1 MAEMAEMAARSQALI
16 TVYCCKDD
24 GNSVINYIPESLEG
38 LASRR
43 VTSEHSS
50 RVITCVY
57 DAEIV
62 SGDQFSS
69 ALRAELNSNG
79 ISYVLALLG
88 CRNHLALIS
97 VEGMTCNS
105 CVELI
110 ENTLGSSGGVSS
122 VKVSL
127 QSKEAFVQFDPVVT
141 NADVINTAIYDM
153 GFGTSIK
160 KVYNITGKLCSA

>member
-1 MAEMAEMAARSQALI
+1 MAARSQTLVA
-16 TVYCCKDD
+16 VYCCGDDD
-24 GNSVINYIPESLEG
+24 GNRVINYIPESLKG

-50 RVITCVY
+50 RLISCVY

-62 SGDQFSS
+62 SGDQFST
-69 ALRAELNSNG
+69 ALKAELDSNG
-79 ISYVLALLG
+79 VSYILALLG

-110 ENTLGSSGGVSS
+110 EDNIGDRVNS

-127 QSKEAFVQFDPVVT
+127 QCKEAFVQFDPVVT
-141 NADVINTAIYDM
+141 NTDAINTAIYEM
-153 GFGTSIK
+153 GFDTSIK
-160 KVYNITGKLCSA
+160 KVYIMGKLCSDIVCNPT

>member
-1 MAEMAEMAARSQALI
+1 MAARSQTLI
-16 TVYCCKDD
+16 AVYCCEDD
-24 GNSVINYIPESLEG
+24 GNRVINYIPENLEG
-38 LASRR
+38 LTSRR

-62 SGDQFSS
+62 PGGQLSS
-69 ALRAELNSNG
+69 TLKAERDSNG
-79 ISYVLALLG
+79 ISYILALLG
-88 CRNHLALIS
+88 CRNNLALIS

-110 ENTLGSSGGVSS
+110 ENTLGSSGGING

-127 QSKEAFVQFDPVVT
+127 QIKEAFIQFDPVVT
-141 NADVINTAIYDM
+141 NADAINTAIYDM
-153 GFGTSIK
+153 GFDTSIK
-160 KVYNITGKLCSA
+160 KVYITGNFCSA